1 LVKILVCDDI
11 SDKGLDILR
20 ADSEIGLVV
29 KTKQT
34 PEQLISLVADVDG
47 ILVRSETKIT
57 ADIINAAKKLH
68 AVGRAGAG
76 IDNIDVNAATNK
88 GIVVMNTPGGNTLSA
103 AEHTIA
109 MLLALARNIPQ
120 AYAALKEK
128 KEWNRKKYTGTE
140 VNGKTL
146 GIVGLGRV
154 GREVARMARGLGM
167 VVIASDP
174 FVTPENAGAA
184 GATLKEFDE
193 LLGESD
199 YISLNL
205 SLTPQTKHIF
215 NREAF
220 AKMQNGVRLIN
231 CARGE
236 LIDTDALIDALKSG
250 KVCAAA
256 VDVFEKEPPF
266 DSPLLEIDN
275 VIVTPHLG
283 ASTVEAQEKVAVT
296 IAEQF
301 LKFFK
306 QGVIQNAVNVP
317 MLGEQEGRVLAPYIT
332 LGEKMG
338 LLLAQLFPGPVHE
351 ITIRYSGEITN
362 YDLSLPTIAVQKGL
376 LTPVL
381 DGQDVN
387 IVNTPKLIRE
397 RGIKITE
404 THSNAPAKFTNL
416 VVASIDGGRQGA
428 SVSGT
433 VGVGSELRI
442 VRIGDFE
449 VDWSPEGVTLFC
461 HNEDKPGFIG
471 QVGTILG
478 KYGVNIASMEVSRRD
493 KGGEA
498 LTIISL
504 DSSIPEEVLAGLRKI
519 PQLKKVLQ
527 ASL

>member
-1 LVKILVCDDI
+1 MVKILVCDDI

-20 ADSEIGLVV
+20 ADSEIELVV

-34 PEQLISLVADVDG
+34 PEQLISLVSDVDG
-47 ILVRSETKIT
+47 ILVRSQTKIT
-57 ADIINAAKKLH
+57 ADIINAAKKLR

-76 IDNIDVNAATNK
+76 VDNIDIDIATGK

-120 AYAALKEK
+120 AYAALKN

-146 GIVGLGRV
+146 GVVGLGRV
-154 GREVARMARGLGM
+154 GREVARMAHGLGM

-174 FVTPENAGAA
+174 FVTPENASAA
-184 GATLKEFDE
+184 GAILKEFDE

-205 SLTPQTKHIF
+205 SLTPQTRHLF

-220 AKMQNGVRLIN
+220 AKMKNGVRLIN
-231 CARGE
+231 CARGG
-236 LIDTDALIDALKSG
+236 LVDTNALIDALKSG
-250 KVCAAA
+250 KVHAAS
-256 VDVFEKEPPF
+256 VDVFEKEPPL
-266 DSPLLEIDN
+266 DNPLLEIDN

-283 ASTVEAQEKVAVT
+283 ASTVEAQEKVAVA

-301 LKFFK
+301 LRFFK

-317 MLGEQEGRVLAPYIT
+317 MLDEQEELVLVPYIT
-332 LGEKMG
+332 LGEKIG
-338 LLLAQLFPGPVHE
+338 LLLAQLFPGPVRE
-351 ITIRYSGEITN
+351 ITIQYSGEITN
-362 YDLSLPTIAVQKGL
+362 YDLSLPTVAVQKGL
-376 LTPVL
+376 LMPVL

-404 THSNAPAKFTNL
+404 TRSNAPAKFTNL

-504 DSSIPEEVLAGLRKI
+504 DSSIPEEVLAELRKI